1 MVQGTTPRH
10 IIQTDVDLSDF
21 PTRELTIK
29 QGSTTITK
37 TAADMLMVDEKHL
50 LFSLT
55 ENETLSL
62 EPGTPITWQLRLQS
76 SNGYITASIP
86 QYFDIY
92 TLLQGGSMR

>member
-29 QGSTTITK
+29 QGETMFTK
-37 TAADMLMVDEKHL
+37 NTSDMLEVDEKHL

-55 ENETLSL
+55 EEETLAL
-62 EPGTPITWQLRLQS
+62 EPGTPITWQLRLTS
-76 SNGYITASIP
+76 TNGYITASIP
-86 QYFDIY
+86 QYMDIY
-92 TLLQGGSMR
+92 TLLHGEV

>member
-29 QGSTTITK
+29 QGEIQFVKNTS
-37 TAADMLMVDEKHL
+37 DLLMVDEKHL

-55 ENETLSL
+55 EEETLAL
-62 EPGTPITWQLRLQS
+62 EPGTPITWQLRLTS
-76 SNGYITASIP
+76 SNGYIAATIP
-86 QYFDIY
+86 QYLDIY
-92 TLLQGGSMR
+92 TLLNGGITQ